1 MNSDDWV
8 YLNIGDRV
16 SVRRT
21 SDCCRTG
28 YIDAINHEATI
39 FWVQLDEGR
48 GRVLVYDGDESQVH
62 KPAVDDPEDRGKKH
76 G

>member
-1 MNSDDWV
+1 MNSIDWV
-8 YLNIGDRV
+8 YLNIGDSV

-21 SDCCRTG
+21 NDSYRTG
-28 YIDAINHEATI
+28 YIDAINDEATI

-48 GRVLVYDGDESQVH
+48 GRVLIYDGDGSQVH
-62 KPAVDDPEDRGKKH
+62 KLADDPEDRAKKH